1 MRRAAFLLACTT
13 VLWLHAGAVELRAQ
27 TAGTDEVELL
37 RDAAVRESRGDLAE
51 AETLLRRIL
60 ETRTA
65 SVPALLSLE
74 RVLRIQGRLDQLVDP
89 LQRALAN
96 DPRSALLNQLLVR
109 TYSALDRVE
118 DMQSAASAWIEA
130 VPGIEIPYREVAQ
143 LWVARGDYDQARAV
157 LEMGRRRIDRADA
170 LALELGDL
178 YAALEQ
184 PDLAVREW
192 DRAVGP
198 EARGLTQVRRRL
210 RALPDGGAG
219 MLSELVELMAA
230 EPTTPARLEA
240 ATDLAV
246 DAGLERRARELA
258 ERVLPLL
265 EPAERAAM
273 AIDIARRA
281 DGARLANLA
290 HWAYSRLLDLEE
302 EQGRLLAIRNRLAE
316 LALEMGD
323 TASAAAAYRVVEAA
337 YEQGTPQRRQ
347 AAALRIELLAGQ
359 DPDGAVEALREFR
372 RDYADAPET
381 DRLAAAAAAGLLGAG
396 RTDEA
401 RMILAGVRGP
411 QSALLRGRLALQ
423 RGDVEASRLEY
434 MSAAPSLEGGRA
446 TRVLTLVTLLGRVSP
461 DGALALG
468 EALRLQSE
476 GTPGEALDTLLAAT
490 PALPAA
496 DRAPILEFAAALAED
511 MELPADAR
519 EIRRTVLADYPHS
532 AEAPAALL
540 ALARSLLSETGG
552 ASQARELLER
562 LIIEYPRSALVPQA
576 RRELQRLGRA
586 GEVGEVRS
594 PE

>member
-1 MRRAAFLLACTT
+1 MA
-13 VLWLHAGAVELRAQ
+13 LWLHAGAVELRAQ

-60 ETRTA
+60 DTRTA

-89 LQRALAN
+89 VQRALAD

-118 DMQSAASAWIEA
+118 DMQSAASSWIEA

-178 YAALEQ
+178 YAALDQ

-198 EARGLTQVRRRL
+198 EAQGLTQVRRRL

-265 EPAERAAM
+265 EPAERAAL

-281 DGARLANLA
+281 DGARLSNLA

-323 TASAAAAYRVVEAA
+323 TAKAAAAYRVVEAA

-381 DRLAAAAAAGLLGAG
+381 DRLAAAAAAGLLGVG

-401 RMILAGVRGP
+401 RMLLAGVRGP
-411 QSALLRGRLALQ
+411 QSSLLRGRLALQ

-446 TRVLTLVTLLGRVSP
+446 TRVLTLVTLLGRVSQE
-461 DGALALG
+461 GALALG
-468 EALRLQSE
+468 QALRLQSE
-476 GTPGEALDTLLAAT
+476 GAPGEALDTLMAAT

-511 MELPADAR
+511 MGLPADAR

-576 RRELQRLGRA
+576 RRELQRLERA

-594 PE
+594 PEKRLV